1 MILAVTGVLSTLVAI
16 YYWILIARLVV
27 SWFPNPPDWAR
38 PIYSFLYVMTEPLL
52 RLVRPLVPPLRMGA
66 TALDLSPIVIFVG
79 LYILQIILAKN
90 GL

>member
-1 MILAVTGVLSTLVAI
+1 LILAVTGVLSTLVAI